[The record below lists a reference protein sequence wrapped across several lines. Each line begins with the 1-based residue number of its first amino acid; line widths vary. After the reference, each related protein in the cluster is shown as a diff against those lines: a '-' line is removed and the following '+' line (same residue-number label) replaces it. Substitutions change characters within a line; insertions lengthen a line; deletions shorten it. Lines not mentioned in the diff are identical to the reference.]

1 MNLKILIMCQQT
13 YWFNLC
19 PTQVFVSDLQSS
31 ESFQV
36 RVPEGLEARP
46 LKPQP
51 ASQEKIREIVLPKM
65 NSISL

>member
-36 RVPEGLEARP
+36 RVPVIGLEGRP

-51 ASQEKIREIVLPKM
+51 ASQEKIREILPRM
-65 NSISL
+65 IRISL